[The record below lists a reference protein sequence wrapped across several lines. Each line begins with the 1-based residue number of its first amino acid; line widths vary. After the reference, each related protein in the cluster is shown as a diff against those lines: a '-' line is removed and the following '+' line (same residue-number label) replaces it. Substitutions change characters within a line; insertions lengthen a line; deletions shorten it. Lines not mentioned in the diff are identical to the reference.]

1 MDLDWELK
9 HIVIV
14 ENVDTKGG
22 TFVVVSEV
30 YDGNRLVIEQSGKK
44 YIASGKKVEFIF
56 KTEGLSYSTDWKNR
70 YNVYHTVESPMK
82 IESYI
87 ETKYKTKNANLI
99 AFIESKVIKTYL
111 R

>member
-1 MDLDWELK
+1 MDWELK

-22 TFVVVSEV
+22 TFVVASEV
-30 YDGNRLVIEQSGKK
+30 YDGNRVIIEQNDKK
-44 YIASGKKVEFIF
+44 YIAPGKKVEFIF
-56 KTEGLSYSTDWKNR
+56 KTEGLSYSTDWEDR

-87 ETKYKTKNANLI
+87 ETKYKIKNANLI
-99 AFIESKVIKTYL
+99 AFIESRVIKTYL
-111 R
+111 W